1 MNVFFEIAD
10 CAVEEHGHKHLARY
24 GAKSH
29 VAVNGTESWA
39 MLHSDRVWAEDEA
52 GVRYL
57 KNRIRHHIDI
67 PVDMKEFFLVKLRS
81 HKL

>member
-10 CAVEEHGHKHLARY
+10 CAVEGHGHKYLARY

-29 VAVNGTESWA
+29 VAVNGTDSWA
-39 MLHSDRVWAEDEA
+39 MLHSERVWAEEDN
-52 GVRYL
+52 GVKYL
-57 KNRIRHHIDI
+57 KNRVSQHINI
-67 PVDMKEFFLVKLRS
+67 PVDMKEFLLIKLRS

>member
-1 MNVFFEIAD
+1 MNVFFEISD
-10 CAVEEHGHKHLARY
+10 CDVEGYGHKYLARY

-29 VAVNGTESWA
+29 VAVNGTDSWA

-57 KNRIRHHIDI
+57 KNRISHYINI
-67 PVDMKEFFLVKLRS
+67 PVDMKEFFLIKLRS

>member
-10 CAVEEHGHKHLARY
+10 AAVEGHGHKYLARY

-29 VAVNGTESWA
+29 VAVNGTDSWA
-39 MLHSDRVWAEDEA
+39 MLHSDRVWAEEEA

-57 KNRIRHHIDI
+57 KNRFTGSKDSQI
-67 PVDMKEFFLVKLRS
+67 DMKEFFLIKLRS
-81 HKL
+81 HTL

>member
-10 CAVEEHGHKHLARY
+10 CAVEGNGHKYLARY

-29 VAVNGTESWA
+29 VAVNGTDSWA
-39 MLHSDRVWAEDEA
+39 MLHSDRVWAEDDA

-57 KNRIRHHIDI
+57 KNRISHYINM
-67 PVDMKEFFLVKLRS
+67 PVDMKEFFLIKLRS